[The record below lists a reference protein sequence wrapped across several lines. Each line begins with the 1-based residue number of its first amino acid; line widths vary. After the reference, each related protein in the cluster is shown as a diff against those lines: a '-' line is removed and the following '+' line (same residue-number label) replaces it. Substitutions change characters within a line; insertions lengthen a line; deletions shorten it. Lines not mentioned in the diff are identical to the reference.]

1 MKSLLDECN
10 VCKDENVELK
20 AKVTEINSNYNTLLE
35 SYNSVKT
42 QIEILQDINGDNS
55 SILEKKETHQ
65 TEINHKESN
74 QELLHVNKVPTT
86 SKIVK
91 LPEAINS
98 QNSKSY
104 YSISENNYER
114 KVP

>member
-1 MKSLLDECN
+1 MSK
-10 VCKDENVELK
+10 
-20 AKVTEINSNYNTLLE
+20 
-35 SYNSVKT
+35 
-42 QIEILQDINGDNS
+42 
-55 SILEKKETHQ
+55 ILEKKETHQ

-104 YSISENNYER
+104 SISENNLIDENNISSSDSNCNIYYN
-114 KVP
+114 

>member
-1 MKSLLDECN
+1 LSK
-10 VCKDENVELK
+10 
-20 AKVTEINSNYNTLLE
+20 
-35 SYNSVKT
+35 
-42 QIEILQDINGDNS
+42 
-55 SILEKKETHQ
+55 ILEKKETHQ

-104 YSISENNYER
+104 YSISENNLIDENNISSSDSNCNIYYN
-114 KVP
+114 